1 LLCYIGDSLPKTSF
15 SVLVSFPA
23 ASRIITFMYKTPSIF
38 SRAPLHLVLPGSRPV
53 ETQGGVVGEL
63 ADERVGGGAE
73 GDGKDE
79 TNGEQLDGDLLER
92 ADALGDGVR
101 CEALLILVAS
111 WAHGGS
117 GQN

>member
-1 LLCYIGDSLPKTSF
+1 
-15 SVLVSFPA
+15 
-23 ASRIITFMYKTPSIF
+23 M
-38 SRAPLHLVLPGSRPV
+38 
-53 ETQGGVVGEL
+53 GEL

-79 TNGEQLDGDLLER
+79 TNGEQLDGDLLKG

-101 CEALLILVAS
+101 CEALLVLVAS

-117 GQN
+117 GKN